1 MWDTILDCLL
11 DSLKDCAIMLPI
23 LYLAYLLMEFIEQRA
38 GEKLNRTVAK
48 VGVAGPAL
56 GGLLGAVPQC
66 GFSGAIAGFYAAGI
80 VTLGTMLSVF
90 LSTSDEMLPILI
102 GKLGDEG
109 SSITVGVIVKV
120 LLFKVIGGI
129 IAGFIIDFVLRLI
142 RRQKATG
149 SEHIHDFC
157 EQENC
162 DCEESIWISALKH
175 TAKVIVLI
183 FFVTLVINFI
193 FEQWGADFF
202 KSIIINTPV
211 LGEMLL
217 ALIGLI
223 PNCSAS
229 VLITE
234 LFASNVIGAGQLIAG
249 LMANAGVG
257 LLVLFRL
264 NKKVKENLMIVGLLY
279 LCAVILGVITG
290 LIWW

>member
-1 MWDTILDCLL
+1 MWELILDCLL
-11 DSLKDCAIMLPI
+11 DSLEDCALMLPI
-23 LYLAYLLMEFIEQRA
+23 LFLAYLLMEFIEQRA

-80 VTLGTMLSVF
+80 VTLGTLLSVF

-102 GKLGDEG
+102 GSQIAPGE
-109 SSITVGVIVKV
+109 IVKI

-129 IAGFIIDFVLRLI
+129 LAGFLIDIVLRI
-142 RRQKATG
+142 IKKQRVTD
-149 SEHIHDFC
+149 SEHIHEFC
-157 EQENC
+157 EQEHC
-162 DCEESIWISALKH
+162 ECEENIWISALKH
-175 TAKVIVLI
+175 TAKVILLI
-183 FFVTLVINFI
+183 FVVTFAINFV
-193 FEQWGADFF
+193 FEKWGAEFF
-202 KSIIINTPV
+202 RGIITNMPI
-211 LGEMLL
+211 LGEALM

-234 LFASNVIGAGQLIAG
+234 LYVEGVVSAGQLIAG

-264 NKKVKENLMIVGLLY
+264 NKKLKENLMIVVLLY
-279 LCAVILGVITG
+279 VCAVILGVITS
-290 LIWW
+290 LIW

>member
-1 MWDTILDCLL
+1 MWEQLLDCFL
-11 DSLKDCAIMLPI
+11 DSLKDCALMLPI

-38 GEKLNRTVAK
+38 GEKLNRTVAR
-48 VGVAGPAL
+48 VGMAGPAL
-56 GGLLGAVPQC
+56 GGVLGAVPQC

-80 VTLGTMLSVF
+80 VTMGTLLSVF

-102 GKLGDEG
+102 SNSDKIPADR
-109 SSITVGVIVKV
+109 IVKV

-142 RRQKATG
+142 KRQKNTG

-162 DCEESIWISALKH
+162 ECEENIWISALKH

-183 FFVTLVINFI
+183 FAVTLVLNIV
-193 FEQWGADFF
+193 FEFWGNEYF
-202 KSIIINTPV
+202 SGIIPAVPV
-211 LGEMLL
+211 VGEALM

-234 LFASNVIGAGQLIAG
+234 LYVSGVVTPGQLIAG

-264 NKKVKENLMIVGLLY
+264 NKKKLKENLMITVLLY
-279 LCAVILGVITG
+279 ICAVVMGVITS
-290 LIWW
+290 LIW

>member
-1 MWDTILDCLL
+1 MWELLLDCLL
-11 DSLKDCAIMLPI
+11 DSLKDCALMLPI
-23 LYLAYLLMEFIEQRA
+23 LFLAYLLMEFIEQRA
-38 GEKLNRTVAK
+38 GEKLNRVVAK

-80 VTLGTMLSVF
+80 VTLGTLMSVF

-102 GKLGDEG
+102 
-109 SSITVGVIVKV
+109 SSRIAPGEIVKI
-120 LLFKVIGGI
+120 LLFKVVGGI
-129 IAGFIIDFVLRLI
+129 IAGFIIDGVLRLVK
-142 RRQKATG
+142 RQKVTD

-157 EQENC
+157 EQEHC
-162 DCEESIWISALKH
+162 ECEENIWISALKH
-175 TAKVIVLI
+175 TAKVIILI
-183 FFVTLVINFI
+183 FIVTFVINFI
-193 FEQWGADFF
+193 FEKWGADFF
-202 KSIIINTPV
+202 RGIITNIPV
-211 LGEMLL
+211 LGEALM

-234 LFASNVIGAGQLIAG
+234 LYVEGVVSAGQLIAG

-264 NKKVKENLMIVGLLY
+264 NKKLKENLMIVVLLY
-279 LCAVILGVITG
+279 LCAVSLGVLTS
-290 LIWW
+290 LIW

>member
-1 MWDTILDCLL
+1 MWDIIIDCLL
-11 DSLKDCAIMLPI
+11 DSLKDCALMLPI
-23 LYLAYLLMEFIEQRA
+23 LFLAYLLMEFIEQRA
-38 GEKLNRTVAK
+38 GERINRVVAK
-48 VGVAGPAL
+48 VGFAGPAL

-80 VTLGTMLSVF
+80 VTLGTLLSVF

-102 GKLGDEG
+102 
-109 SSITVGVIVKV
+109 SSRVAPTQIVK
-120 LLFKVIGGI
+120 LLFFKVIGGI
-129 IAGFIIDFVLRLI
+129 LAGFLIDAVMRI
-142 RRQKATG
+142 VNKHRDAD

-157 EQENC
+157 EQEHC
-162 DCEESIWISALKH
+162 DCEENIWISALKH
-175 TAKVIVLI
+175 TVKVIVLI
-183 FFVTLVINFI
+183 FAVSLAINII
-193 FEQWGADFF
+193 FEVWGAEFF
-202 KSIIINTPV
+202 RGIITDIPV

-234 LFASNVIGAGQLIAG
+234 LYVEGVVTAGQMIAG

-264 NKKVKENLMIVGLLY
+264 NKKVRENLTITVLLY
-279 LCAVILGVITG
+279 LCAVVLGVLTS
-290 LIWW
+290 LVW

>member
-23 LYLAYLLMEFIEQRA
+23 LFLAYLLMEFIEQRA
-38 GEKLNRTVAK
+38 GERINRIVAK
-48 VGVAGPAL
+48 VGAAGPAL
-56 GGLLGAVPQC
+56 GGILGAVPQC

-80 VTLGTMLSVF
+80 VTLGTLLSVF

-102 GKLGDEG
+102 SNTGTGN
-109 SSITVGVIVKV
+109 ITAGEIVKI

-129 IAGFIIDFVLRLI
+129 IAGFVIDFVLRII

-162 DCEESIWISALKH
+162 DCEENIWISALKH
-175 TAKVIVLI
+175 TLKVIVLI
-183 FFVTLVINFI
+183 FIVTLALNIV
-193 FEQWGADFF
+193 FEVWGAEFF
-202 KSIIINTPV
+202 RGIITNIPV
-211 LGEMLL
+211 LGETLL

-229 VLITE
+229 VLITQLYVE
-234 LFASNVIGAGQLIAG
+234 GVVTAGQMISG

-264 NKKVKENLMIVGLLY
+264 NKKVRENFMITGLLY
-279 LCAVILGVITG
+279 LCAVILGVITS
-290 LIWW
+290 LVW

>member
-1 MWDTILDCLL
+1 MWELILDCLL
-11 DSLKDCAIMLPI
+11 DSLKDCALMLPI
-23 LYLAYLLMEFIEQRA
+23 LFLAYLLMEFIEKKA
-38 GEKLNRTVAK
+38 GEKINRIVAK

-80 VTLGTMLSVF
+80 VTLGTLMAVF

-102 GKLGDEG
+102 SNISDRLTPMD
-109 SSITVGVIVKV
+109 IVKI

-129 IAGFIIDFVLRLI
+129 IAGFLIDAVLRI
-142 RRQKATG
+142 IKKQRAAG

-162 DCEESIWISALKH
+162 DCEENIWFSALKH
-175 TAKVIVLI
+175 TAKVILLI
-183 FFVTLVINFI
+183 FVVTLVINFI
-193 FEQWGADFF
+193 FEKWGADFF
-202 KSIIINTPV
+202 RGIITCVPV
-211 LGEMLL
+211 LGEALM

-234 LFASNVIGAGQLIAG
+234 LYVEGVITPSQLIAG

-279 LCAVILGVITG
+279 VCAVLLGLLTS
-290 LIWW
+290 LIW

>member
-11 DSLKDCAIMLPI
+11 DSLKDCALMLPI
-23 LYLAYLLMEFIEQRA
+23 LFLAYLLMEFIEQRA
-38 GEKLNRTVAK
+38 GEKINRVVAK

-80 VTLGTMLSVF
+80 VTLGTLLSVF

-102 GKLGDEG
+102 
-109 SSITVGVIVKV
+109 SSRVAPGEIVKI

-129 IAGFIIDFVLRLI
+129 LAGFLIDIVLRLI

-149 SEHIHDFC
+149 SDHIHDFC

-162 DCEESIWISALKH
+162 DCEENIWISALKH
-175 TAKVIVLI
+175 TVKVIVLI
-183 FFVTLVINFI
+183 FAVTLAINMM
-193 FEQWGADFF
+193 FEFWGEDFF
-202 KSIIINTPV
+202 RSIIVNVPV
-211 LGEMLL
+211 LGEALL

-223 PNCSAS
+223 PNCAAS
-229 VLITE
+229 VLITDLYVE
-234 LFASNVIGAGQLIAG
+234 GVVSAGQMIAG

-264 NKKVKENLMIVGLLY
+264 NKKVKENLMIVALLY
-279 LCAVILGVITG
+279 LCAVVLGTITS
-290 LIWW
+290 LVW

>member
-1 MWDTILDCLL
+1 MWDTLLDCLL
-11 DSLKDCAIMLPI
+11 DSLKDCAFMLPI
-23 LYLAYLLMEFIEQRA
+23 LFLAYLFMEFVEKKA
-38 GEKLNRTVAK
+38 GERLNRAVAK

-56 GGLLGAVPQC
+56 GGMLGAVPQC

-80 VTLGTMLSVF
+80 VSLGTLLSVF

-109 SSITVGVIVKV
+109 SAITVALIVKV

-129 IAGFIIDFVLRLI
+129 IAGFAVNGVMRLF
-142 RRQKATG
+142 RRRRMSG
-149 SEHIHDFC
+149 SDHIHEFC

-162 DCEESIWISALKH
+162 DCEESIWLSALKH
-175 TAKVIVLI
+175 TAKVIALI
-183 FFVTLVINFI
+183 FAVTLVINFI

-202 KSIIINTPV
+202 KSIIIDIPV

-234 LFASNVIGAGQLIAG
+234 LFAENVIGPGQMIAG

-264 NKKVKENLMIVGLLY
+264 NKKVRENLMITGILY
-279 LCAVILGVITG
+279 LCAVLLGVVTS
-290 LIWW
+290 LIW

>member
-23 LYLAYLLMEFIEQRA
+23 LFLAYLFMEFVEKKA
-38 GEKLNRTVAK
+38 GDRLNRAVAK

-56 GGLLGAVPQC
+56 GGMLGAVPQC

-80 VTLGTMLSVF
+80 VSLGTLLSVF

-102 GKLGDEG
+102 GKLGDKG
-109 SSITVGVIVKV
+109 GAITAGVIVKV
-120 LLFKVIGGI
+120 LFFKVIGGI
-129 IAGFIIDFVLRLI
+129 LAGFVINGVMRLFC
-142 RRQKATG
+142 RRRLSG
-149 SEHIHDFC
+149 SDHIHDFC

-162 DCEESIWISALKH
+162 DCEESIWLSALKH
-175 TAKVIVLI
+175 TVKVILLI
-183 FFVTLVINFI
+183 FAVSLVINII
-193 FEQWGADFF
+193 FEFWGAEFF
-202 KSIIINTPV
+202 SGIIINIPI

-234 LFASNVIGAGQLIAG
+234 LFAEGVIPAGQMVAG

-264 NKKVKENLMIVGLLY
+264 NKKVKENLMITGLLY
-279 LCAVILGVITG
+279 LCAVILGVITS
-290 LIWW
+290 LIW

>member
-11 DSLKDCAIMLPI
+11 DSLKDCALMLPI
-23 LYLAYLLMEFIEQRA
+23 LFLAYLLMEFIEQRA
-38 GEKLNRTVAK
+38 GEKINRVVAK

-80 VTLGTMLSVF
+80 VTLGTLLSVF

-102 GKLGDEG
+102 
-109 SSITVGVIVKV
+109 SSRVAPGEIVKI

-129 IAGFIIDFVLRLI
+129 LAGFLIDIILRLI
-142 RRQKATG
+142 RRQRATG
-149 SEHIHDFC
+149 SDHIHDFC

-162 DCEESIWISALKH
+162 DCEENIWISALKH
-175 TAKVIVLI
+175 TVKVIVLI
-183 FFVTLVINFI
+183 FAVTLAINMM
-193 FEQWGADFF
+193 FEFWGEDFF
-202 KSIIINTPV
+202 RSIIVNVPV
-211 LGEMLL
+211 LGEALL

-223 PNCSAS
+223 PNCAAS
-229 VLITE
+229 VLITDLYVE
-234 LFASNVIGAGQLIAG
+234 GVVSAGQMIAG

-264 NKKVKENLMIVGLLY
+264 NKKVKENLMIVALLY
-279 LCAVILGVITG
+279 LCAVVLGTITS
-290 LIWW
+290 LVW

>member
-1 MWDTILDCLL
+1 MWDIFLDCLL
-11 DSLKDCAIMLPI
+11 DSLKDCALMLPI
-23 LYLAYLLMEFIEQRA
+23 LFLAYLLMEFIEQKA
-38 GEKLNRTVAK
+38 GEKLNRIVAK
-48 VGVAGPAL
+48 VGAAGPAL

-80 VTLGTMLSVF
+80 VTLGTMMAVF

-102 GKLGDEG
+102 SSRIAPAEILKL
-109 SSITVGVIVKV
+109 

-129 IAGFIIDFVLRLI
+129 FAGLIIDAALKIINRW
-142 RRQKATG
+142 RGAD
-149 SEHIHDFC
+149 SEHIHAFC

-162 DCEESIWISALKH
+162 DCEENIWISALKH
-175 TAKVIVLI
+175 TVKVIVLI
-183 FFVTLVINFI
+183 FAVSLAINII
-193 FEQWGADFF
+193 FEVWGAEFF
-202 KSIIINTPV
+202 RGIITNVPV
-211 LGEMLL
+211 LGELLL

-234 LFASNVIGAGQLIAG
+234 LYVEGVVSAGQMIAG

-264 NKKVKENLMIVGLLY
+264 NKKLAENLRITALLY
-279 LCAVILGVITG
+279 LCAAALGVLTS
-290 LIWW
+290 LIW

>member
-1 MWDTILDCLL
+1 MWDMILDCLL

-23 LYLAYLLMEFIEQRA
+23 LFLAYLLMEFIESRA

-66 GFSGAIAGFYAAGI
+66 GFSGAIAGFYAAGL
-80 VTLGTMLSVF
+80 VTLGTLLSVF

-102 GKLGDEG
+102 SNRIAPGEIAK
-109 SSITVGVIVKV
+109 I

-129 IAGFIIDFVLRLI
+129 IAGFIIDLVARI
-142 RRQKATG
+142 IKKQRVTD

-157 EQENC
+157 EQEHC
-162 DCEESIWISALKH
+162 ECEENIWISALKH
-175 TAKVIVLI
+175 TVKVILLI
-183 FFVTLVINFI
+183 FVVTFALNII
-193 FEQWGADFF
+193 FEVWGAEFF
-202 KSIIINTPV
+202 RGIITNVPV

-234 LFASNVIGAGQLIAG
+234 LYVEGILGAGQLISG

-264 NKKVKENLMIVGLLY
+264 NKKLKENLLIVVLLY
-279 LCAVILGVITG
+279 VCAVVLGVVTS
-290 LIWW
+290 LIW

>member
-23 LYLAYLLMEFIEQRA
+23 LFLAYLLMEFIEQRA
-38 GEKLNRTVAK
+38 GERINRIVAK
-48 VGVAGPAL
+48 VGAAGPAL
-56 GGLLGAVPQC
+56 GGILGAVPQC

-80 VTLGTMLSVF
+80 VTLGTLLSVF

-102 GKLGDEG
+102 SNTGTGN
-109 SSITVGVIVKV
+109 ITAGEIVKI

-129 IAGFIIDFVLRLI
+129 IAGFVIDFVLRII

-162 DCEESIWISALKH
+162 DCEENIWISALKH
-175 TAKVIVLI
+175 TLKVIVLI
-183 FFVTLVINFI
+183 FIVTLALNIV
-193 FEQWGADFF
+193 FEVWGAEFF
-202 KSIIINTPV
+202 RGIITNIPV
-211 LGEMLL
+211 LGEALL

-229 VLITE
+229 VLITQLYVE
-234 LFASNVIGAGQLIAG
+234 GVVTAGQMISG

-264 NKKVKENLMIVGLLY
+264 NKKVRENFMITGLLY
-279 LCAVILGVITG
+279 LCAVILGVITS
-290 LIWW
+290 LVW

>member
-1 MWDTILDCLL
+1 MWELIGDCLL
-11 DSLKDCAIMLPI
+11 DSLKDCALMLPI
-23 LYLAYLLMEFIEQRA
+23 LFLAYLLMEFIEQRA
-38 GEKLNRTVAK
+38 GEKINRTVAR

-80 VTLGTMLSVF
+80 VTLGTLLSVF

-102 GKLGDEG
+102 GNQIAPGEILK
-109 SSITVGVIVKV
+109 I
-120 LLFKVIGGI
+120 LLFKVVGGI
-129 IAGFIIDFVLRLI
+129 LAGFLIDLVLRLA

-157 EQENC
+157 EQEHC
-162 DCEESIWISALKH
+162 ECEENIWISALKH
-175 TAKVIVLI
+175 TAKVIILI
-183 FFVTLVINFI
+183 FAVTFVINFV
-193 FEQWGADFF
+193 FEKWGADFF
-202 KSIIINTPV
+202 RGIITNVPV
-211 LGEMLL
+211 LGEMLMS
-217 ALIGLI
+217 LIGLI

-234 LFASNVIGAGQLIAG
+234 LYVEGVVSAGQLIAG

-264 NKKVKENLMIVGLLY
+264 NKKVKENLMIVALLY
-279 LCAVILGVITG
+279 GCAVVLGVITSW
-290 LIWW
+290 IW

>member
-1 MWDTILDCLL
+1 MWELILDCLL
-11 DSLKDCAIMLPI
+11 DSLKDCALMLPI
-23 LYLAYLLMEFIEQRA
+23 LFLAYLLMEYIEKRA

-80 VTLGTMLSVF
+80 VTLGTLLSVF

-102 GKLGDEG
+102 GNRIAPAE
-109 SSITVGVIVKV
+109 IVKI

-129 IAGFIIDFVLRLI
+129 IAGFIIDFILRLI
-142 RRQKATG
+142 KRQKATG

-157 EQENC
+157 EQEHC
-162 DCEESIWISALKH
+162 ECEENIWISALKH
-175 TAKVIVLI
+175 TAKVIALI
-183 FFVTLVINFI
+183 FVVTFVINFI
-193 FEQWGADFF
+193 FEKWGAEFF
-202 KSIIINTPV
+202 RGIITNVPV
-211 LGEMLL
+211 LGEAMM

-229 VLITE
+229 VLVTE
-234 LFASNVIGAGQLIAG
+234 LYVEGVIGAGQLIAG

-264 NKKVKENLMIVGLLY
+264 NKKLRENLTIVVLLY
-279 LCAVILGVITG
+279 VCAVILGVLTTI
-290 LIWW
+290 IW

>member
-1 MWDTILDCLL
+1 MWDTFLDCLL
-11 DSLKDCAIMLPI
+11 DSLKDCALMLPI
-23 LYLAYLLMEFIEQRA
+23 LFLAYLLMEFIEKKA
-38 GEKLNRTVAK
+38 GEKINGVVTK
-48 VGVAGPAL
+48 VGAAGPAL

-80 VTLGTMLSVF
+80 VTLGTMMAVF
-90 LSTSDEMLPILI
+90 LSTSDEMRPILI
-102 GKLGDEG
+102 SNRIAPMEILKL
-109 SSITVGVIVKV
+109 

-129 IAGFIIDFVLRLI
+129 LAGFVIDAALKIINRWRGAD
-142 RRQKATG
+142 
-149 SEHIHDFC
+149 SEHIHAFC
-157 EQENC
+157 EQEHC

-183 FFVTLVINFI
+183 FAVTLAINI
-193 FEQWGADFF
+193 VFEVWGAEFF
-202 KSIIINTPV
+202 RGIITNVPV
-211 LGEMLL
+211 LGELLL

-234 LFASNVIGAGQLIAG
+234 LYVEGVVSAGQMIAG

-264 NKKVKENLMIVGLLY
+264 NKKLGENLRIAALLY
-279 LCAVILGVITG
+279 VCAVVLGVITS
-290 LIWW
+290 LIW

>member
-1 MWDTILDCLL
+1 MWDLLLDCLL
-11 DSLKDCAIMLPI
+11 DSLKDCALMLPI

-38 GEKLNRTVAK
+38 GEKINRVVAR

-80 VTLGTMLSVF
+80 VTLGTLLSVF

-102 GKLGDEG
+102 SNQIAADE
-109 SSITVGVIVKV
+109 IIRI

-129 IAGFIIDFVLRLI
+129 IAGFIIDLVLRMLK
-142 RRQKATG
+142 RQRTAG

-157 EQENC
+157 EQEHC
-162 DCEESIWISALKH
+162 ECEENIWISALKH
-175 TAKVIVLI
+175 TAKVIVMI
-183 FFVTLVINFI
+183 FAVTFVINFI
-193 FEQWGADFF
+193 FEKWGADFF
-202 KSIIINTPV
+202 RGIITNVPV
-211 LGEMLL
+211 VGEMLMS
-217 ALIGLI
+217 LIGLI

-234 LFASNVIGAGQLIAG
+234 LYVEGVINAGQLIAG

-264 NKKVKENLMIVGLLY
+264 NKKPRENLTIVLLLYGCAVVLGILTGLL
-279 LCAVILGVITG
+279 
-290 LIWW
+290 W

>member
-1 MWDTILDCLL
+1 MWELILDCLL
-11 DSLKDCAIMLPI
+11 DSLKDCALMLPI
-23 LYLAYLLMEFIEQRA
+23 LFLAYLLMEFIEQRA

-80 VTLGTMLSVF
+80 VTLGTLLSVF

-102 GKLGDEG
+102 GSQIAPGE
-109 SSITVGVIVKV
+109 IVKI

-129 IAGFIIDFVLRLI
+129 LAGFLIDIVLRI
-142 RRQKATG
+142 IKKQRVTD
-149 SEHIHDFC
+149 SEHIHEFC
-157 EQENC
+157 EQEHC
-162 DCEESIWISALKH
+162 ECEENIWISALKH
-175 TAKVIVLI
+175 TAKVILLI
-183 FFVTLVINFI
+183 FVVTFAINFV
-193 FEQWGADFF
+193 FEKWGAQFF
-202 KSIIINTPV
+202 RGIITNMPI
-211 LGEMLL
+211 LGEALM

-234 LFASNVIGAGQLIAG
+234 LYVEGVVSAGQLIAG

-264 NKKVKENLMIVGLLY
+264 NKKLKENLMIVVLLY
-279 LCAVILGVITG
+279 VCAVILGVITS
-290 LIWW
+290 LIW

>member
-11 DSLKDCAIMLPI
+11 DSLKDCGLMLPI
-23 LYLAYLLMEFIEQRA
+23 LFLAYLFMEFVEKKA
-38 GEKLNRTVAK
+38 GEKLNRAVAK

-80 VTLGTMLSVF
+80 VSLGTLLSVF

-109 SSITVGVIVKV
+109 STITVSLIVKV

-129 IAGFIIDFVLRLI
+129 LAGFMINGVMRLM
-142 RRQKATG
+142 RRRRVSG

-175 TAKVIVLI
+175 TVKVIVLI
-183 FFVTLVINFI
+183 FFVSFALNYFFVLYGGAFFRGLVLDI
-193 FEQWGADFF
+193 
-202 KSIIINTPV
+202 PV
-211 LGEMLL
+211 LGEAIA

-234 LFASNVIGAGQLIAG
+234 LFAENIIGPGQMIAG

-264 NKKVKENLMIVGLLY
+264 NKKVKENLMIVALLY
-279 LCAVILGVITG
+279 LCAVVLGTITS
-290 LIWW
+290 LVW

>member
-11 DSLKDCAIMLPI
+11 DSLKDCALMLPI
-23 LYLAYLLMEFIEQRA
+23 LFLAYLLMEFIEKKA
-38 GEKLNRTVAK
+38 GEKLNRAVAK

-80 VTLGTMLSVF
+80 VSLGTLLSVF

-109 SSITVGVIVKV
+109 STITVSLIVKV

-129 IAGFIIDFVLRLI
+129 LAGFMINGVMRLM
-142 RRQKATG
+142 RRRRVSG

-175 TAKVIVLI
+175 TVKVIVLI
-183 FFVTLVINFI
+183 FAVTLAINMM
-193 FEQWGADFF
+193 FEFWGEDFF
-202 KSIIINTPV
+202 RSIIVNVPV
-211 LGEMLL
+211 LGEALL

-223 PNCSAS
+223 PNCAAS
-229 VLITE
+229 VLITDLYVE
-234 LFASNVIGAGQLIAG
+234 GVVSAGQMIAG

-264 NKKVKENLMIVGLLY
+264 NKKVKENLMIVALLY
-279 LCAVILGVITG
+279 LCAVVLGTITS
-290 LIWW
+290 LVW

>member
-1 MWDTILDCLL
+1 MWELLLDCLL
-11 DSLKDCAIMLPI
+11 DSLKDCALMLPI
-23 LYLAYLLMEFIEQRA
+23 LFLAYLLMEFIEQRA
-38 GEKLNRTVAK
+38 GEKLNRVVAK

-80 VTLGTMLSVF
+80 VTLGTLMSVF

-102 GKLGDEG
+102 
-109 SSITVGVIVKV
+109 SSRIAPGEIIKI

-129 IAGFIIDFVLRLI
+129 IAGFIIDGVLRLVK
-142 RRQKATG
+142 RQKVTD

-157 EQENC
+157 EQEHC
-162 DCEESIWISALKH
+162 ECEENIWISALKH
-175 TAKVIVLI
+175 TAKVIILI
-183 FFVTLVINFI
+183 FIVTFVINFI
-193 FEQWGADFF
+193 FEKWGADFF
-202 KSIIINTPV
+202 RGIITNIPV
-211 LGEMLL
+211 LGEALM

-234 LFASNVIGAGQLIAG
+234 LYVEGVVSAGQLIAG

-264 NKKVKENLMIVGLLY
+264 NKKLKENLMIVVLLY
-279 LCAVILGVITG
+279 LCAVILGVLTS
-290 LIWW
+290 LIW

>member
-1 MWDTILDCLL
+1 MWELILDCLL
-11 DSLKDCAIMLPI
+11 DSLKDCALMLPI
-23 LYLAYLLMEFIEQRA
+23 LFLAYLLMEFIEQRA

-80 VTLGTMLSVF
+80 VTLGTLLSVF

-102 GKLGDEG
+102 GSQIAPGE
-109 SSITVGVIVKV
+109 IVKI

-129 IAGFIIDFVLRLI
+129 LAGFLIDIVLRI
-142 RRQKATG
+142 IKKQRVTD
-149 SEHIHDFC
+149 SEHIHEFC
-157 EQENC
+157 EQEHC
-162 DCEESIWISALKH
+162 ECEENIWISALKH
-175 TAKVIVLI
+175 TAKVILLI
-183 FFVTLVINFI
+183 FVVTFAINFV
-193 FEQWGADFF
+193 FEKWGAEFF
-202 KSIIINTPV
+202 RGIITNMPI
-211 LGEMLL
+211 LGEALM

-234 LFASNVIGAGQLIAG
+234 LYVEGVVSAGQLIAG

-264 NKKVKENLMIVGLLY
+264 NKKLKENLMIVVLLY
-279 LCAVILGVITG
+279 VCAVILGVITS
-290 LIWW
+290 LIW

>member
-1 MWDTILDCLL
+1 MWELLLDCLL
-11 DSLKDCAIMLPI
+11 DSLKDCALMLPI
-23 LYLAYLLMEFIEQRA
+23 LFLAYLLMEFIEQRA
-38 GEKLNRTVAK
+38 GEKLNRTVAR

-56 GGLLGAVPQC
+56 GGMLGAVPQC

-80 VTLGTMLSVF
+80 VTLGTLLSVF

-102 GKLGDEG
+102 SNRIAPGE
-109 SSITVGVIVKV
+109 IVKI

-129 IAGFIIDFVLRLI
+129 IAGFVIDAVLRVMKKQ
-142 RRQKATG
+142 RVTD

-157 EQENC
+157 EQEHC
-162 DCEESIWISALKH
+162 ECEENIWISALKH
-175 TAKVIVLI
+175 TAKVIILI
-183 FFVTLVINFI
+183 FAVTLLINFV
-193 FEQWGADFF
+193 FEKWGADFF
-202 KSIIINTPV
+202 RGIITNIPV

-234 LFASNVIGAGQLIAG
+234 LYVEGVVSAGQLIAG

-264 NKKVKENLMIVGLLY
+264 NKKLKENLTIVALLY
-279 LCAVILGVITG
+279 LCAVILGVITS
-290 LIWW
+290 LIW

>member
-1 MWDTILDCLL
+1 MWELILDCLL
-11 DSLKDCAIMLPI
+11 DSLKDCALMLPI
-23 LYLAYLLMEFIEQRA
+23 LFLAYLLMEFIEQRA

-80 VTLGTMLSVF
+80 VTLGTLLSVF

-102 GKLGDEG
+102 GSQIAPGE
-109 SSITVGVIVKV
+109 IVKI

-129 IAGFIIDFVLRLI
+129 LAGFLIDIVLRI
-142 RRQKATG
+142 IKKQRVTD
-149 SEHIHDFC
+149 SEHIHEFC
-157 EQENC
+157 EQEHC
-162 DCEESIWISALKH
+162 ECEENIWISALKH
-175 TAKVIVLI
+175 TAKVILLI
-183 FFVTLVINFI
+183 FVVTFAINFV
-193 FEQWGADFF
+193 FEKWGAEFF
-202 KSIIINTPV
+202 RGIITNMPI
-211 LGEMLL
+211 LGEALM

-234 LFASNVIGAGQLIAG
+234 LYVEGVVSAGQLISG

-264 NKKVKENLMIVGLLY
+264 NKKLKENLMIVVLLY
-279 LCAVILGVITG
+279 VCAVILGVITS
-290 LIWW
+290 LIW

>member
-1 MWDTILDCLL
+1 MWELLLDCLL
-11 DSLKDCAIMLPI
+11 DSLKDCALMLPI
-23 LYLAYLLMEFIEQRA
+23 LFLAYLLMEFIEQRA
-38 GEKLNRTVAK
+38 GEKLNRVVAK

-80 VTLGTMLSVF
+80 VTLGTLMSVF

-102 GKLGDEG
+102 
-109 SSITVGVIVKV
+109 SSRIAPGEIVKI

-129 IAGFIIDFVLRLI
+129 IAGFIIDGVLRLVK
-142 RRQKATG
+142 RQKVTD

-157 EQENC
+157 EQEHC
-162 DCEESIWISALKH
+162 ECEENIWISALKH

-183 FFVTLVINFI
+183 FIVTFVINFI
-193 FEQWGADFF
+193 FEKWGADFF
-202 KSIIINTPV
+202 RGIITNIPV
-211 LGEMLL
+211 LGEALM

-234 LFASNVIGAGQLIAG
+234 LYVEGVVSAGQLIAG

-264 NKKVKENLMIVGLLY
+264 NKKLKENLMIVVLLY
-279 LCAVILGVITG
+279 LCAVILGVLTS
-290 LIWW
+290 LIW

>member
-1 MWDTILDCLL
+1 MWELLLDCLL
-11 DSLKDCAIMLPI
+11 DSLKDCALMLPI
-23 LYLAYLLMEFIEQRA
+23 LFLAYLLMEFIEQRA
-38 GEKLNRTVAK
+38 GEKLNRVVAK

-80 VTLGTMLSVF
+80 VTLGTLMSVF

-102 GKLGDEG
+102 
-109 SSITVGVIVKV
+109 SSRIAPGEIVKI

-129 IAGFIIDFVLRLI
+129 IAGFIIDGVLRLVK
-142 RRQKATG
+142 RQKVTD

-157 EQENC
+157 EQEHC
-162 DCEESIWISALKH
+162 ECEENIWISALKH
-175 TAKVIVLI
+175 TAKVIILI
-183 FFVTLVINFI
+183 FFVTFVINFI
-193 FEQWGADFF
+193 FEKWGADFF
-202 KSIIINTPV
+202 RGIITNIPI
-211 LGEMLL
+211 LGEALM

-234 LFASNVIGAGQLIAG
+234 LYVEGVVSAGQLIAG

-264 NKKVKENLMIVGLLY
+264 NKKLKENLMIVVLLY
-279 LCAVILGVITG
+279 LCAVILGVLTS
-290 LIWW
+290 LIW

>member
-1 MWDTILDCLL
+1 MWELLLDCLL
-11 DSLKDCAIMLPI
+11 DSLKDCAMMLPI
-23 LYLAYLLMEFIEQRA
+23 LFLAYLLMEFIEKRA
-38 GEKLNRTVAK
+38 GEKLNRTVAR

-56 GGLLGAVPQC
+56 GGLLGAIPQC

-80 VTLGTMLSVF
+80 VTLGTLMSVF
-90 LSTSDEMLPILI
+90 LSTSDEMIPILI
-102 GKLGDEG
+102 SNHIAPAEIIK
-109 SSITVGVIVKV
+109 I

-129 IAGFIIDFVLRLI
+129 LAGFVIDAILRI
-142 RRQKATG
+142 VKRQRVTG

-157 EQENC
+157 EQEKC
-162 DCEESIWISALKH
+162 ECEENIWISALKH

-183 FFVTLVINFI
+183 FAVTFVINFV
-193 FEQWGADFF
+193 FEMWGADFF
-202 KSIIINTPV
+202 RGIMTDIPV
-211 LGEMLL
+211 LGEALM

-234 LFASNVIGAGQLIAG
+234 LYVEGVVSAGQLIAG

-264 NKKVKENLMIVGLLY
+264 NKKLRENLTITVLLY
-279 LCAVILGVITG
+279 LCAVILGVLSGI
-290 LIWW
+290 IWKAF

>member
-1 MWDTILDCLL
+1 MWELLLDCLL
-11 DSLKDCAIMLPI
+11 DSLKDCALMLPI
-23 LYLAYLLMEFIEQRA
+23 LFLAYLLMEFIEQRA
-38 GEKLNRTVAK
+38 GEKLNRVVAK

-80 VTLGTMLSVF
+80 VTLGTLMSVF

-102 GKLGDEG
+102 
-109 SSITVGVIVKV
+109 SSRIAPGEIVKI

-129 IAGFIIDFVLRLI
+129 IAGFIIDGVLRLVK
-142 RRQKATG
+142 RQKVTD

-157 EQENC
+157 EQEHC
-162 DCEESIWISALKH
+162 ECEENIWISALKH
-175 TAKVIVLI
+175 TAKVIILI
-183 FFVTLVINFI
+183 FAVTFVINFV
-193 FEQWGADFF
+193 FEKWGADFF
-202 KSIIINTPV
+202 RGIITNVPV
-211 LGEMLL
+211 LGEMLMG
-217 ALIGLI
+217 LIGLI

-234 LFASNVIGAGQLIAG
+234 LYVEGVVSAGQLIAG

-264 NKKVKENLMIVGLLY
+264 NKKLKENLMIVVLLY
-279 LCAVILGVITG
+279 LCAVILGVLTS
-290 LIWW
+290 LIW